1 MVRYEKTLIVPN
13 TLVNALQELADV
25 LEENGFCGDDDFIN
39 ACWAIGY
46 RDTAF
51 DTESKGFIDISYE
64 KEVK

>member
-1 MVRYEKTLIVPN
+1 MVRFEKTLIVSDA
-13 TLVNALQELADV
+13 LVNAFQELADV

-39 ACWAIGY
+39 ACWAISC